1 MSAGALVMLT
11 KRFTDFA
18 LDTFIPVLDDM
29 LDTVKIPDYSG
40 EHGGFDLSAT
50 DITVNTVD
58 LTDASIDFRPGQ
70 ALQVI
75 IPMKLDMSANFE
87 AQFAHFPHHPDAT
100 GQVTATAKRDTNV
113 ALRVTISTD
122 ADGKPSVNLGNDP
135 GCKIDLDV
143 TFHGSMYSWLGN
155 LVSWAFGSIINNAI
169 CSAITTE
176 LQTLQT
182 TMIDPFLADVDMSV
196 DLPLPPVLMA
206 PGFAPALDLR
216 ITSNPVI
223 TNSDISV
230 TSRMEL
236 FDRKRPRPN
245 TAPPPLP
252 QFRTAATHMLS
263 AELSAWSF
271 DRALDTFYQ
280 AGVLSYVVQA
290 AIVPPSSP
298 IQLFTNSTFWKITAA
313 GLSKYCPNC
322 EMDMIVAASG
332 PPTLD
337 LAGGDV
343 VLHAPALFTFEVIEP
358 NGTKRPAF
366 SMSSNIVADVILNIT
381 DDRTNAGTFHTKFSR
396 ISCTA
401 SLNSTNVGQVYSQML
416 APPLNVLATLVM
428 IPYANNALAG
438 GITIPPI
445 AAPGGNLT
453 LVRPELILDQES
465 VFLDSDLQWRVE
477 P

>member
-1 MSAGALVMLT
+1 M
-11 KRFTDFA
+11 
-18 LDTFIPVLDDM
+18 DDM
-29 LDTVKIPDYSG
+29 LDTIKIPDYSG
-40 EHGGFDLSAT
+40 EHAGFDLSAT
-50 DITVNTVD
+50 DINVNTVD

-70 ALQVI
+70 GLQVT
-75 IPMKLDMSANFE
+75 IPMQLDMSANFE

-113 ALRVTISTD
+113 ALLVTISAD

-155 LVSWAFGSIINNAI
+155 LVSWAFGSIINKAI

-182 TMIDPFLADVDMSV
+182 TMIDPFLEEVDMSV

-206 PGFAPALDLR
+206 PGFEPALDLR

-252 QFRTAATHMLS
+252 QFRTAAAHMLS

-280 AGVLSYVVQA
+280 AGVLSYAVQA

-313 GLSKYCPNC
+313 GLSKFCKNC

-343 VLHAPALFTFEVIEP
+343 TLRAPACFTFEVIDRS
-358 NGTKRPAF
+358 RP
-366 SMSSNIVADVILNIT
+366 T
-381 DDRTNAGTFHTKFSR
+381 GRNAQRSR
-396 ISCTA
+396 
-401 SLNSTNVGQVYSQML
+401 
-416 APPLNVLATLVM
+416 
-428 IPYANNALAG
+428 
-438 GITIPPI
+438 
-445 AAPGGNLT
+445 
-453 LVRPELILDQES
+453 
-465 VFLDSDLQWRVE
+465 
-477 P
+477 

>member
-1 MSAGALVMLT
+1 
-11 KRFTDFA
+11 
-18 LDTFIPVLDDM
+18 
-29 LDTVKIPDYSG
+29 
-40 EHGGFDLSAT
+40 
-50 DITVNTVD
+50 
-58 LTDASIDFRPGQ
+58 
-70 ALQVI
+70 
-75 IPMKLDMSANFE
+75 
-87 AQFAHFPHHPDAT
+87 
-100 GQVTATAKRDTNV
+100 
-113 ALRVTISTD
+113 
-122 ADGKPSVNLGNDP
+122 
-135 GCKIDLDV
+135 
-143 TFHGSMYSWLGN
+143 
-155 LVSWAFGSIINNAI
+155 
-169 CSAITTE
+169 
-176 LQTLQT
+176 
-182 TMIDPFLADVDMSV
+182 
-196 DLPLPPVLMA
+196 
-206 PGFAPALDLR
+206 
-216 ITSNPVI
+216 
-223 TNSDISV
+223 
-230 TSRMEL
+230 
-236 FDRKRPRPN
+236 
-245 TAPPPLP
+245 
-252 QFRTAATHMLS
+252 MLS

-280 AGVLSYVVQA
+280 AGVLSYAVQA

-298 IQLFTNSTFWKITAA
+298 IQLYTNSTFWKLSAA
-313 GLSKYCPNC
+313 GLNKYCQNC

-343 VLHAPALFTFEVIEP
+343 TPRAPACFTFEVIEA

-366 SMSSNIVADVILNIT
+366 SLNSNLLADVILNIT

-453 LVRPELILDQES
+453 LVRPELILDKES